1 MIQYLANT
9 YAFEDPLKY
18 VIRAMSLEDIDVVQ
32 KIDKL
37 SFSLPWPESAF
48 RYELL
53 ENPRSMVWVA
63 ETKDWQAK
71 LMVVG
76 VVVVWLIL
84 DEAHIA
90 TLAVHPDYR
99 RKSLARNLLMVA
111 LREAN
116 DLGATSAT
124 LEVRETNLSAQS
136 LYTQLGFD
144 VVGRRRHYYKDTQED
159 AVLMTLYNIVGAK
172 LVV

>member
-9 YAFEDPLKY
+9 YAFESPLNY
-18 VIRAMSLEDIDVVQ
+18 VIRVMSLADIEMVQ

-37 SFSLPWPESAF
+37 SFTLPWPESAF

-63 ETKDWQAK
+63 EIKDWQGK
-71 LMVVG
+71 SIIVG

-99 RKSLARNLLMVA
+99 RQGLARNLLMVA
-111 LREAN
+111 LQEAN

-124 LEVRETNLSAQS
+124 LEVRETNVSAQS

-144 VVGRRRHYYKDTQED
+144 VVGRRRNYYKDTHED
-159 AVLMTLYNIVGAK
+159 AVLMTLHNIAVVK